1 MITVINSDQAV
12 RWNVPGF
19 SFFLLSFDCSY
30 LGLIHDKDDQNT
42 QDMQQKRESIVGLA
56 EHAPLPDILDHLQQF
71 SELESD

>member
-1 MITVINSDQAV
+1 MLATEN
-12 RWNVPGF
+12 
-19 SFFLLSFDCSY
+19 Y